1 MAESQTERA
10 HKRQRM
16 SKVWD
21 HFKLKKED
29 RKVQCVYCNA
39 ELAFHN
45 STSVMI
51 QHLTRKHP
59 VKVNSSSTSVAD
71 TSASQRPPDCFG
83 RPALS
88 CTVEEAA
95 LLTDSILKML
105 VTDMRPL
112 SMVEDEG
119 FKKMIS
125 AFNPKYSMPA
135 RSHFTSLMEKK
146 HQQITEKLKTV
157 LQDTESVALTTDVWT
172 SVATESYLRVACHF
186 VGEDWQMKS
195 FSLTTGP
202 LKENH
207 TAADIADLLEETTDK
222 FHIPFPKVKA
232 VVHDNGASVVAA
244 AAILKERHGWASVRC
259 SGYVLNSV
267 VQSTLKNSQTIANC
281 VASARTLV
289 EHFKK
294 SEVACA
300 KLQEM
305 QKQMGMP
312 PLMLIRDVSTRW
324 NGTYHMLSRLLGQRW
339 PVAASLSDLAVS
351 PNGKQLHLDLKQEQ
365 WNLSEE
371 LTRVLG
377 PFVSV
382 TEFLH
387 GEQYVTLSSLPQL
400 VHNLKKATLSSTFES
415 DSVKEFQAQ
424 VIEQIAERWQK
435 LFSFH
440 PEAPNTVLLA
450 AALDP
455 RFRKLK
461 FLPAEDVFKVQSQI
475 QSMALAVI
483 KEERQSNE
491 SGNQAAATLESRFA
505 PKDGSFTNTI
515 LGSSSDSDNSDEE
528 VEDKQQS
535 HTVQKEVLQY
545 FGELP
550 LSKKDN
556 PLLWW
561 RTNATR
567 YPTLAKLAKS
577 FLGIPATLTPSE
589 RLFFATGNI
598 ASRRRAVLS
607 SEHVDMLTFL
617 HCNHGLL

>member
-51 QHLTRKHP
+51 QHLMRKHP
-59 VKVNSSSTSVAD
+59 VKVSSSSTSVAD
-71 TSASQRPPDCFG
+71 TSTSQRPPDCFG

-125 AFNPKYSMPA
+125 AFNPKYSMPD

-195 FSLTTGP
+195 FSLTTGR

-222 FHIPFPKVKA
+222 FYIPFPKVKA
-232 VVHDNGASVVAA
+232 VVHDNRTSVVAA

-312 PLMLIRDVSTRW
+312 PQMLIRDVSTRW

-339 PVAASLSDLAVS
+339 PVAAALSDLAVN
-351 PNGKQLHLDLKQEQ
+351 PNGKQVHLDLKQEQ

-377 PFVSV
+377 PF
-382 TEFLH
+382 
-387 GEQYVTLSSLPQL
+387 L
-400 VHNLKKATLSSTFES
+400 VHNLKKTTLSSTFES
-415 DSVKEFQAQ
+415 DSVKEFQVQ

-435 LFSFH
+435 LFCFQ

-461 FLPAEDVFKVQSQI
+461 FLPAGDVFKVQSKI

-483 KEERQSNE
+483 KEERQPNE
-491 SGNQAAATLESRFA
+491 SGNQAAAAAATLESRFA

-528 VEDKQQS
+528 DEEKQQS

-598 ASRRRAVLS
+598 ASRRRASLS

>member
-1 MAESQTERA
+1 MAESQQETA

-51 QHLTRKHP
+51 QHLIRKHP
-59 VKVNSSSTSVAD
+59 VKVRSTSLAE
-71 TSASQRPPDCFG
+71 TSSSQRPMDCFL
-83 RPALS
+83 RSATS
-88 CTVEEAA
+88 CTAEESA
-95 LLTDSILKML
+95 LLTESILKML

-135 RSHFTSLMEKK
+135 RPHFKSLMEKK

-157 LQDTESVALTTDVWT
+157 LQDTESVALTTDIWT
-172 SVATESYLRVACHF
+172 SMGTESYLRVACHF
-186 VGEDWQMKS
+186 LGEDWEMKS
-195 FSLTTGP
+195 FSLTTVP

-207 TAADIADLLEETTDK
+207 TAANIADCLEETTDK

-232 VVHDNGASVVAA
+232 VVHDNGATVVAA
-244 AAILKERHGWASVRC
+244 ANILKERHGWVSVRC
-259 SGYVLNSV
+259 SGHILNFI
-267 VQSTLKNSQTIANC
+267 VQSTLKNSKTITNC
-281 VASARTLV
+281 VASARSLV

-294 SEVACA
+294 SELACA

-339 PVAASLSDLAVS
+339 PMTAALSDPTVNS
-351 PNGKQLHLDLKQEQ
+351 SGKHHHLDLKPEQ

-377 PFVSV
+377 PF
-382 TEFLH
+382 
-387 GEQYVTLSSLPQL
+387 L
-400 VHNLKKATLSSTFES
+400 VHNLKKAALSSAFES
-415 DSVKEFQAQ
+415 ASVKEFQAQ
-424 VIEQIAERWQK
+424 VAEQITERWQE
-435 LFSFH
+435 LFFFQ

-461 FLPAEDVFKVQSQI
+461 FLPAEDVFKVQSTI
-475 QSMALAVI
+475 QSMALAFK
-483 KEERQSNE
+483 KEERQSQVSE
-491 SGNQAAATLESRFA
+491 DEGTATSESRFA
-505 PKDGSFTNTI
+505 PKDGSFANTI
-515 LGSSSDSDNSDEE
+515 LGSSSDSDASDEE
-528 VEDKQQS
+528 HEAQQLS
-535 HTVQKEVLQY
+535 QAVQKEVLQY

-561 RTNATR
+561 RTNETR
-567 YPTLAKLAKS
+567 YPTLAKLAKP

-598 ASRRRAVLS
+598 VSRRRASLS
-607 SEHVDMLTFL
+607 SEHVDLLTFL
-617 HCNHGLL
+617 HCNHRLL

>member
-1 MAESQTERA
+1 MLFCR
-10 HKRQRM
+10 
-16 SKVWD
+16 
-21 HFKLKKED
+21 
-29 RKVQCVYCNA
+29 
-39 ELAFHN
+39 
-45 STSVMI
+45 
-51 QHLTRKHP
+51 
-59 VKVNSSSTSVAD
+59 D
-71 TSASQRPPDCFG
+71 TVPTQLNTSQRPMDCFL
-83 RPALS
+83 RLAPS
-88 CTVEEAA
+88 RTVEDAV
-95 LLTDSILKML
+95 LTESILKML

-112 SMVEDEG
+112 SMVEDKG

-125 AFNPKYSMPA
+125 AFNPKYIMPG
-135 RSHFTSLMEKK
+135 RPYFTSLMKNK

-157 LQDTESVALTTDVWT
+157 LQDAECVALTTDIWT
-172 SVATESYLRVACHF
+172 SMGTERYLRVACHYL
-186 VGEDWQMKS
+186 GDDWEMKS
-195 FSLTTGP
+195 FSLTTVP
-202 LKENH
+202 LKESH
-207 TAADIADLLEETTDK
+207 SAANIADWLEETTDK

-232 VVHDNGASVVAA
+232 VVHDNGTDVAAA
-244 AAILKERHGWASVRC
+244 AAILKERHGWVAVRC
-259 SGYVLNSV
+259 SGHILNLV
-267 VQSTLKNSQTIANC
+267 VQCTLQNSKTIASC
-281 VASARTLV
+281 VASARSLV

-294 SEVACA
+294 SELACA

-305 QKQMGMP
+305 QQQMGMP

-339 PVAASLSDLAVS
+339 PVAAALSDPVVNS
-351 PNGKQLHLDLKQEQ
+351 SGKHLSLDLKPEQ

-382 TEFLH
+382 TEFLR

-400 VHNLKKATLSSTFES
+400 VHNLKRATLSSAFETAP
-415 DSVKEFQAQ
+415 VREFQAQ
-424 VIEQIAERWQK
+424 VVEQIEERLQE
-435 LFSFH
+435 LFLFQ

-461 FLPAEDVFKVQSQI
+461 FLPAEDVFKVQSTI
-475 QSMALAVI
+475 QFMALAVK
-483 KEERQSNE
+483 KEERQSGNE
-491 SGNQAAATLESRFA
+491 AATALEGSFA
-505 PKDGSFTNTI
+505 PKDSPFANTI
-515 LGSSSDSDNSDEE
+515 LGSSSDSDASDEE
-528 VEDKQQS
+528 DEDEQLSQA
-535 HTVQKEVLQY
+535 VRKEVLQY

-561 RTNATR
+561 RTNATQ

-589 RLFFATGNI
+589 RLFSATGNI
-598 ASRRRAVLS
+598 VSRRRASLS